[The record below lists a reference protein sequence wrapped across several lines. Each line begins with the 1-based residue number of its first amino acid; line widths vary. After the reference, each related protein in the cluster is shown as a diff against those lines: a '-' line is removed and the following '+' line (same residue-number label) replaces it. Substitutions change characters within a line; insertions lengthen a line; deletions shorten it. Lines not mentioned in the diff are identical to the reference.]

1 MSDGDLNRKLFSKLW
16 ASEVKFAYSKAS
28 FMLTCKGGIA
38 VFCLFC
44 ASLILTFG
52 SVPTKSADPRA
63 RTISIYNIHTK
74 QKLSIVYKRDGRYI
88 KPAMA
93 KINNV
98 MRDCRT
104 DDQIK
109 MDPKLIDLMWE
120 LHSELGS
127 NQPIHLISGY
137 RSKKTN
143 EKLRKTRGGQA
154 KFSQH
159 IVGKAADVHFPDVS
173 IRQLRNSAMVRERGG
188 VGYYPTSA
196 LPFVHLDTGRI
207 RHWPRMNRYELA
219 ALFPDGRSRHV
230 PSDGKRLKRG
240 DYKIAMAR
248 LSASKKF
255 DAKVALGQ
263 VSRQQNRT
271 QVAALSDANKG
282 VIKPG
287 NSLQFASLV
296 PLPKPASRP
305 SEASKNRITA
315 VPEPSRVD
323 RSWFAFITRKE
334 GDGEPAD
341 GRLKLASAN
350 PAILR
355 RGDPL
360 SRRDRIASLPR
371 DDGWVRAPAYDD
383 EHPEELSYRPFPVLP
398 LMSEKSVS
406 ENRQLAS
413 LTQPDFKRTYLLIGE
428 PVQRIQMNFRPGM
441 QFVEML
447 WTSQFTGEAVPNLLT
462 GETNA
467 GGRQFSRSE
476 AGR

>member
-1 MSDGDLNRKLFSKLW
+1 MTFS
-16 ASEVKFAYSKAS
+16 YSKTS
-28 FMLTCKGGIA
+28 FMLTCKGSITA
-38 VFCLFC
+38 FCL
-44 ASLILTFG
+44 LIVCLSFMFG
-52 SVPTKSADPRA
+52 TAPTKSANPRNQ
-63 RTISIYNIHTK
+63 TISIYNIHTK
-74 QKLSIVYKRDGRYI
+74 QKLRIVYKRDGRYI
-88 KPAMA
+88 KSALN
-93 KINNV
+93 KINHV
-98 MRDCRT
+98 MRDWRT
-104 DDQIK
+104 DNQIK

-120 LHSELGS
+120 LHTELGS
-127 NQPIHLISGY
+127 KEPIHLISGY

-173 IRQLRNSAMVRERGG
+173 IRQMRNSAMVRERGG

-230 PSDGKRLKRG
+230 PSDGKSLTSR
-240 DYKIAMAR
+240 DYKIAMTR

-255 DAKVALGQ
+255 DARVALGQ
-263 VSRQQNRT
+263 ISRQQQRT
-271 QVAALSDANKG
+271 KVAALSDANKG

-287 NSLQFASLV
+287 NSLKFASLV
-296 PLPKPASRP
+296 PIPKPASRP
-305 SEASKNRITA
+305 QRDASKRIIA

-323 RSWFAFITRKE
+323 RSWFAFITRKDS
-334 GDGEPAD
+334 GTKPDD

-360 SRRDRIASLPR
+360 SRRDRNTPLPR

-406 ENRQLAS
+406 ENRQLAR

-428 PVQRIQMNFRPGM
+428 PVQRIQLNFRSGM
-441 QFVEML
+441 QFAEML
-447 WTSQFTGEAVPNLLT
+447 WISQFTGEAVPNLLT
-462 GETNA
+462 GET
-467 GGRQFSRSE
+467 GTDTRQSSRSQT
-476 AGR
+476 AR